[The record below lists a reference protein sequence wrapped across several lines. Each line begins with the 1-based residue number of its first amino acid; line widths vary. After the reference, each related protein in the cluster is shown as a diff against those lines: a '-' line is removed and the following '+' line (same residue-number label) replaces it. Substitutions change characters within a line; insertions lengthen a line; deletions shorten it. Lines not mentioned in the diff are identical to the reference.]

1 MNKLDLVI
9 LVGGKGTRL
18 GSLTKNIPKPLLKIN
33 GTPFLQYLINY
44 YSKYNFQNIYL
55 IAGYKGKKIKERFH
69 NKIFNLIKVICV
81 IEKKR
86 KDTGGALFEIKKKIK
101 NDFVLVNGDS
111 FTNVDLTTF
120 FKKKSKYNY
129 IFLNQNNNYKE
140 NKKLV
145 NLGIDK
151 SGFLIKKKNSK
162 LMNSGI
168 YFFKKNILNKIENK
182 KISLEN
188 QIISD
193 LIFKKKIKGIVSKK
207 KLFDIGIRKKLPL
220 IKKNLIKEF
229 RKPAIFFDRD
239 GVINVDNNYVYKFK
253 DFIFKKK
260 IFSTLKKL
268 KKFYLF
274 IITNQSGIA
283 RGFYK
288 EKDFYLLHN
297 KLKQKFISKQ
307 IFFNDV
313 IFCPHHPDGKIIKYK
328 KKCLCRKPGNL
339 MLKIILSRWN
349 IDKKNSYMI
358 GDKISDEICAKKSG
372 IKFIY
377 ANENF
382 SNKIK

>member
-9 LVGGKGTRL
+9 LVGGRGTRL
-18 GSLTKNIPKPLLKIN
+18 GSMSKNIPKPLLKIN
-33 GTPFLQYLINY
+33 GISFLQHLINF
-44 YSKYNFQNIYL
+44 YSKYYFQNIYL
-55 IAGYKGKKIKERFH
+55 IAGYKGKKIKEEFH
-69 NKIFNLIKVICV
+69 NKIFNLIKVTCV

-86 KDTGGALFEIKKKIK
+86 KDTGGALFELKKKIK
-101 NDFVLVNGDS
+101 NDFILANGDS
-111 FTNVDLTTF
+111 FINVNLMNF
-120 FKKKSKYNY
+120 FKRKKTYNY
-129 IFLNQNNNYKE
+129 IYLNKNTNYIENN
-140 NKKLV
+140 KLI
-145 NLGIDK
+145 NLSVDK
-151 SGFLIKKKNSK
+151 QGFLIMRKKSK

-168 YFFKKNILNKIENK
+168 YFFKKEILKKIENK

-188 QIISD
+188 QIIPD
-193 LIFKKKIKGIVSKK
+193 LISKKKIKGIISKK
-207 KLFDIGIRKKLPL
+207 KIFDIGIRKKLPL
-220 IKKNLIKEF
+220 IKKNLIAEF

-239 GVINVDNNYVYKFK
+239 GVINIDNNYVYKLS

-260 IFSTLKKL
+260 IFSTLKRL

-297 KLKQKFISKQ
+297 QLKEKFINKN

-313 IFCPHHPDGKIIKYK
+313 IFCPHHPEGKIIKYK
-328 KKCLCRKPGNL
+328 KKCLCRKPGNQ
-339 MLKIILSRWN
+339 MLKKLLARWS

-358 GDKISDEICAKKSG
+358 GDKLSDEICAKRTN

-377 ANENF
+377 ANKF
-382 SNKIK
+382 VK